1 MSKKPEAIVF
11 FDLDGTLFDSN
22 LNVLSSSLEAI
33 IKLKK
38 NNIIPIIATGRSPC
52 EVADLLHKTQIDS
65 IIGMNGQ
72 VVIYAGE
79 KVFANNINKDVISR
93 IYHFSK
99 QQMNIPLSFL
109 NYEMIRISEHTQPA
123 EVFYDYI
130 KRKVPPVDDQVY
142 LSQPIQMLLLLCEE
156 GESNYTAVF
165 PELTF
170 IRNTP
175 YCVDVF
181 NHGGSKANG
190 IIQLLNKKGF
200 TNVPT
205 YAFGDGMND
214 FEMFQTVDHPI
225 AMANAVS
232 ELKDQA
238 EFVTD
243 TNNNDGIAKALQKFG
258 LI

>member
-1 MSKKPEAIVF
+1 MNEKPDAIVF
-11 FDLDGTLFDSN
+11 FDLDGTLFDSH

-38 NNIIPIIATGRSPC
+38 NNIIPVIATGRTKC
-52 EVADLLHKTQIDS
+52 EVIDLMYKTQIDS
-65 IIGMNGQ
+65 IICMNGQ
-72 VVIYAGE
+72 AVIYTGE
-79 KVFANNINKDVISR
+79 ILFTNNIDKDVISR
-93 IYHFSK
+93 LYQFSK
-99 QQMNIPLSFL
+99 QQMDIPLSFY
-109 NYEMIRISEHTQPA
+109 NHQIMRVSEYSEPA
-123 EVFYDYI
+123 KVFYQYI
-130 KRKVPPVDDQVY
+130 KQEVPQVDDKIY
-142 LSQPIQMLLLLCEE
+142 LTQPIQMLLLLCEE
-156 GESNYTAVF
+156 GESNYHEVF

-181 NHGGSKANG
+181 NNGGSKGNG
-190 IIQLLNKKGF
+190 ITNLLNKKGF
-200 TNVPT
+200 NNVPT

-225 AMANAVS
+225 AMANAVDQ
-232 ELKDQA
+232 LKEQA